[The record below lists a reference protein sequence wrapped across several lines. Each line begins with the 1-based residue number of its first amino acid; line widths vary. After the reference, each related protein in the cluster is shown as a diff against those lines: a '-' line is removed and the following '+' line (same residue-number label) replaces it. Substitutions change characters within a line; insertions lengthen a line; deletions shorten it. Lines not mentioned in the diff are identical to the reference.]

1 MSTAVRT
8 LIPLDHEKG
17 NYRANNFSTQDEQVS
32 KNILN
37 II

>member
-17 NYRANNFSTQDEQVS
+17 HYRPNNFSTQDEQVS
-32 KNILN
+32 NLID
-37 II
+37 III